1 MSGEET
7 QQTLESKIQKELE
20 QVVASFDVNIAAAKN
35 LIKIFKEEDNNDYF
49 SNTFE
54 SLVSILENIN
64 IRKGNGHPLKGLYSI
79 CTSKYFD
86 NYNCKIN
93 IKYGNNSNSEYYNF
107 EHLFHSDIAE
117 VQNIIRDLCD
127 DYCGKHSLLV
137 EFCDDPIKGQ
147 EEVAR
152 ISTRNNNQEEEEE
165 TWKNETQVE
174 DWNNIQFNCLR
185 CRIDYKK
192 KERVNII
199 WSDYINKIKDT
210 VNKIDECLELK
221 EVINK
226 AGASVALKEL
236 FKRTIKG
243 RKINAVNFYMIFLQE
258 WLNEKL
264 IDINKNKKEQAETQ
278 AINAMKEQG
287 ESFIKK
293 LIDVSNYT
301 LKIDDMTID
310 EGTMT
315 KKERQTKAI
324 IQLKNLDCWNNFF
337 ELIKPDADND
347 NADNNNNDDND
358 TTDNTNVLKVNLN
371 DPYLDNIKAA
381 IETLK
386 TQLINRSANS
396 ADPSNTTE
404 ENNEHKQEEYEKI
417 ECGRTEDPSVQRD
430 TEYTIKIND
439 TCYCLGCHKWH
450 QIHKD
455 TTATWGYSSIF
466 CDYYEMYTSC
476 CVRCGSNKN
485 HTAIENLDP
494 KSNEP
499 FKAAKLNCEEL
510 NVENEDLETLVNKV
524 MLKITKDNFNIKD
537 LTRLKEI
544 LPNYDSPDVTNKNRN
559 VVTVAKD
566 VNTSSNQIGDD
577 INQEP
582 AAKIDTVQT
591 IDSKEKFSK
600 DDIKRDLSDEDIK
613 NIKNLEEISKNPY
626 DRIFTKLSD
635 PQNSNEFDKK
645 YFDTSTVVLD
655 GNGEQDM
662 FEKLHMSIFY
672 DTDEEQEV
680 LFTNN
685 GLFNLCMSDI
695 YYQLMKDNTVWLHS
709 CYKMDERDQFKVKK
723 FKVQFKNDV
732 IQANQIS
739 QISLNLHQLIP
750 YISNN
755 DTILYDRVLSLR
767 YNKQVHRRIEFIEE
781 NSSDEKKTG
790 EKRKGKGG
798 RTVGSKKQ
806 KQETKK

>member
-1 MSGEET
+1 MTEEENYFNDST
-7 QQTLESKIQKELE
+7 QFKDEFSKEIKTKIKNYKASIDEFLP
-20 QVVASFDVNIAAAKN
+20 SFDKFFKHQKDNNADNSVNTFQDD
-35 LIKIFKEEDNNDYF
+35 IKIVELNKEYSLKYLIDNKDYHPEFKKF
-49 SNTFE
+49 FE
-54 SLVSILENIN
+54 
-64 IRKGNGHPLKGLYSI
+64 
-79 CTSKYFD
+79 
-86 NYNCKIN
+86 
-93 IKYGNNSNSEYYNF
+93 
-107 EHLFHSDIAE
+107 SDIAKE
-117 VQNIIRDLCD
+117 LCNDVAERETIECTWNADNTNNNNKSKKKSNNNTSNNDVNDDVNNATLQIIDCKCEIKRSGRILWNNYLNNYNII
-127 DYCGKHSLLV
+127 
-137 EFCDDPIKGQ
+137 
-147 EEVAR
+147 
-152 ISTRNNNQEEEEE
+152 TNNNVDKITDPTAMGEKLREIFRNQGRTEMIRKIVQMYAWFKHKKDAQEAEIVRLANIEADAID
-165 TWKNETQVE
+165 KNNEKFKSII
-174 DWNNIQFNCLR
+174 DFINDNNVDDNT
-185 CRIDYKK
+185 
-192 KERVNII
+192 KEARASEILNQLTSENNKYFKQYIVFGNPKYCFQSINI
-199 WSDYINKIKDT
+199 SVKDMT
-210 VNKIDECLELK
+210 REQRK
-221 EVINK
+221 EVTKQFDEQDLRDMINLCQQDERL
-226 AGASVALKEL
+226 VA
-236 FKRTIKG
+236 
-243 RKINAVNFYMIFLQE
+243 
-258 WLNEKL
+258 
-264 IDINKNKKEQAETQ
+264 
-278 AINAMKEQG
+278 
-287 ESFIKK
+287 
-293 LIDVSNYT
+293 
-301 LKIDDMTID
+301 
-310 EGTMT
+310 
-315 KKERQTKAI
+315 
-324 IQLKNLDCWNNFF
+324 
-337 ELIKPDADND
+337 DADND
-347 NADNNNNDDND
+347 D
-358 TTDNTNVLKVNLN
+358 TDNTNVLKVNL
-371 DPYLDNIKAA
+371 DSIDDIEAA
-381 IETLK
+381 MNKLQQLK
-386 TQLINRSANS
+386 INKSASS

-417 ECGRTEDPSVQRD
+417 QCAVGENIV
-430 TEYTIKIND
+430 EYTIKINE

-455 TTATWGYSSIF
+455 GSGKWGYSSYI
-466 CDYYEMYTSC
+466 CQLVTTKGIVNTSQC
-476 CVRCGSNKN
+476 ERCGSYKE

-494 KSNEP
+494 KSKET
-499 FKAAKLNCEEL
+499 FKAAKLNCEEI